1 MPEQKHAFDPFV
13 EKRRILVVED
23 ELVNQEILKALI
35 CDITRMLPLTRSC

>member
-23 ELVNQEILKALI
+23 EFVNQEILKALI
-35 CDITRMLPLTRSC
+35 SDTYI